1 MATGIENPIQLQ
13 QYRVLPAEMYE
24 EVDPTPA
31 RQPELLEL
39 NRSLLA
45 EYGHDV
51 GWFESS
57 EALSVLSG
65 SSVIPTHAPIAMAYA
80 GHQFGHWVPQLG
92 DGRAHMLGQLCAA
105 DGMTWDVQLKGS
117 GRTRFSRGGD
127 GRATLGSVV
136 REYVISEAMAG
147 LGIPTSRSLAIV
159 ATGEPVLREEPEPGA
174 ILVRTAASH
183 IRVGSFQYAAA
194 HLGPKA
200 LRTLADHVIDRN
212 YQELIDADSRYAD
225 LLAAVISRQA
235 RLVAQWMLVGFI
247 HGVMNTDNMS
257 VAGESIDF
265 GPCAFI
271 DEFRSNKVFSS
282 IDRHGRYAWDQQA
295 GVANWN
301 LTQLAATMLTLL
313 DSDEERAIA
322 IARERLDQF
331 TPQFN
336 AHFIAGMRT
345 KLGLS
350 ESISADEFEPFVQE
364 TLELLGSH
372 SIDFTLFFD
381 ALTQNRQGG
390 REDELLELFPDRGS
404 GEDWVG
410 SWQTLSRRNPEEPEV
425 MRLANPAVIARNH
438 RVEQVIAAAN
448 AGDLEPMR
456 RLCSALSTPYTLA
469 EENSD
474 LAAPPQAHERV
485 TRTFC
490 GT

>member
-1 MATGIENPIQLQ
+1 MATTAENPIRLQ
-13 QYRVLPAEMYE
+13 QYRLLPPEMYQ

-31 RQPELLEL
+31 SQPELLEL
-39 NRSLLA
+39 NRGLLA
-45 EYGHDV
+45 EYGIDPQ
-51 GWFESS
+51 WFETP
-57 EALSVLSG
+57 EGLDVLSG
-65 SSVIPTHAPIAMAYA
+65 NAVIAANAPIAMAYA

-92 DGRAHMLGQLCAA
+92 DGRAHMLGQLTAA
-105 DGMTWDVQLKGS
+105 DGFTFDVQLKGS

-147 LGIPTSRSLAIV
+147 LGIATSRSLAIIG
-159 ATGEPVLREEPEPGA
+159 TGEPVFREEPEPGA

-194 HLGPKA
+194 HLGPEA
-200 LRTLADHVIDRN
+200 LRRLADHVIERN
-212 YQELIDADSRYAD
+212 YPNIVDAELRYAE
-225 LLAAVISRQA
+225 LLSSVIARQA

-257 VAGESIDF
+257 VAGETIDF

-271 DEFRSNKVFSS
+271 DEFQFDKVFSS

-295 GVANWN
+295 NVAHWN
-301 LTQLAATMLTLL
+301 LTQLAATLL
-313 DSDEERAIA
+313 PLIDADEDRAVA
-322 IARERLDQF
+322 VARERLAQF

-336 AHFIAGMRT
+336 EHFYAGMRA

-350 ESISADEFEPFVQE
+350 DSIDAIELESFTRE
-364 TLELLGSH
+364 TLQLLGDQSV
-372 SIDFTLFFD
+372 DFTLFFD
-381 ALTQNRQGG
+381 ALTRIAQGADQDDLLDLFAR
-390 REDELLELFPDRGS
+390 RES
-404 GEDWVG
+404 VG
-410 SWQTLSRRNPEEPEV
+410 SWLRKWQSMDRLSKSEV
-425 MRLANPAVIARNH
+425 EIMRLANPAVIARNH

-448 AGDLEPMR
+448 EGNPEPMR
-456 RLCSALSTPYTLA
+456 RLCSVLSTPFTLA
-469 EENSD
+469 KENAD
-474 LAAPPQAHERV
+474 LKIPPQPHERV